1 MIRRLLRLSQRL
13 QKRLLPS
20 RPGPQKSYA
29 QCGEDLILAFVAQ
42 SMGIAHPYYLDI
54 GAHHPTYLSNTYS
67 FYQKGGRGACIEPNP
82 TLFQV
87 IQRKRPRDLCLNV
100 GISDVSQEDARFY
113 ILSSDTLSTFSEE
126 EAQRYSRYPNEK
138 IEKIISI
145 PVQGINDVL
154 ASLPVCPNLV
164 SLDTEG
170 MDLRIIRGWN
180 FQACRPQ
187 MFCVETLTYTTD
199 RSETKIPAIL
209 EAMTQAGY
217 FVYADTYINTIFVD
231 QTAWGQR

>member
-1 MIRRLLRLSQRL
+1 MIRRLFHLPQRL
-13 QKRLLPS
+13 QKRLRPS

-42 SMGIAHPYYLDI
+42 SLGIAHPYYLDI
-54 GAHHPTYLSNTYS
+54 GAHHPTYLSNTYG
-67 FYQKGGRGACIEPNP
+67 FYQKGVYGACIEPNP
-82 TLFQV
+82 TLFEV

-100 GISDVSQEDARFY
+100 GVSDVSQEAARFY

-126 EAQRYSRYPNEK
+126 EAQRYSGYPNEK

-145 PVQGINDVL
+145 PIRGINEVL

-170 MDLRIIRGWN
+170 MDLRILQGWN
-180 FQACRPQ
+180 FQAYRPQ
-187 MFCVETLTYTTD
+187 MFCVETLTYTSD
-199 RSETKIPAIL
+199 ASESKIPAIN

-231 QTAWGQR
+231 QIAWRQR